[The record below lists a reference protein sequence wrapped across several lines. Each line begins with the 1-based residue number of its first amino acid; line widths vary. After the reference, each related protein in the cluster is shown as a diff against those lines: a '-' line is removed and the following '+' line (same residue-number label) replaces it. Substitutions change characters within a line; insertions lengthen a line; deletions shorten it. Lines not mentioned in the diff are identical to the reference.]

1 MNEAKKGFDLWRMI
15 LILVCLV
22 GFIGGI
28 YLLNTT
34 INTRLDAVDAT
45 GDGNAQTTAMAIKR
59 LDNKLAEVL
68 ASVKALEAKVAAP
81 PAPPPAPPVASDD
94 AAAPPPAKTE

>member
-1 MNEAKKGFDLWRMI
+1 MNEAKKGFDVWRMI

-22 GFIGGI
+22 GFVGGI

-34 INTRLDAVDAT
+34 INTRFDAVDAT

-59 LDNKLAEVL
+59 LDNKLTDLL
-68 ASVKALEAKVAAP
+68 ASVEALEAKVAAP
-81 PAPPPAPPVASDD
+81 PPSAPPVASDD